1 MLEINIPSI
10 NNREIKG
17 KIISEMNFLQAQT
30 TLYSQE
36 NVIWINIQEQIKYFQ
51 GFINTA
57 KSRAETRDSWPN
69 SLNKFPFILL
79 KPFGIIFF
87 KIFNF
92 LFKDQREVNF
102 NILSALEESV
112 KLNQIILE
120 QIKSITSTSQEELNT
135 VKFISS
141 DFQNKYKNLENKI
154 NNLEQKHSQE
164 INNLVQKYSE
174 KINNLEQ
181 KYSEKINNLEQKH
194 TEKIN
199 SLEQKYNVKTNNLE
213 QKQEDIFYKTI
224 YFQEDLIQQKQLINI
239 FLNQLSG
246 NKNKKVLNQQIKK
259 IGKGKIN
266 YLDSFYL
273 ALENKFRGK
282 REDIKE
288 QQKRDYLSL
297 LQKLNIDSLESQI
310 LDIGCGRGE
319 WLEVLK
325 DYKYSAKGIDLNKI
339 MVSECCARGF
349 DVINQDCVD
358 YLKSLSKESL
368 NLITGFHL
376 IEHLP
381 FNILWE
387 LLAESLRTLKSG
399 GLIIFET
406 PNPDN
411 VLVGS
416 RNFYID
422 PTHRNPLPS
431 VMIKF
436 LVESIGFINVEIM
449 NLHPISDQKID
460 GGELAQRFNEYF
472 YCSQDYAVI
481 GYKP

>member
-1 MLEINIPSI
+1 MLKINIPSI
-10 NNREIKG
+10 NEREIKE
-17 KIISEMNFLQAQT
+17 KIISEMQFLQAQI
-30 TLYSQE
+30 TLHSQE
-36 NVIWINIQEQIKYFQ
+36 NVIWSNIQEQIKYFQ

-57 KSRAETRDSWPN
+57 KSRAEIRDSWPN

-87 KIFNF
+87 NIFNF
-92 LFKDQREVNF
+92 LFRDQREVNF

-141 DFQNKYKNLENKI
+141 DFQNKYKDLEKKI

-164 INNLVQKYSE
+164 INNL
-174 KINNLEQ
+174 EQ
-181 KYSEKINNLEQKH
+181 KYSEKVNNLEQKH
-194 TEKIN
+194 SQEI
-199 SLEQKYNVKTNNLE
+199 NNLE

-224 YFQEDLIQQKQLINI
+224 YLQEDLIQQKQLINI

-246 NKNKKVLNQQIKK
+246 NKNQKVLNQQIKK
-259 IGKGKIN
+259 IGKEKFN

-288 QQKRDYLSL
+288 QQKTDYLSL
-297 LQKLNIDSLESQI
+297 LQKLNINGLESQI

-325 DYKYSAKGIDLNKI
+325 DYKYNAKGIDLNKI

-387 LLAESLRTLKSG
+387 LLAESLRALKSG

-460 GGELAQRFNEYF
+460 GGELAHRFNEYF